1 MPRARL
7 TIAILC
13 STAVL
18 ALAVTGPVS
27 AQVEG
32 KTNQQW
38 FPDLLDLSPLRQDA
52 AKSDPMGGDYD
63 YRRQVETLDVAALKN
78 DIANVLTTSQPWWPS
93 DYGNYGPFFIRMA
106 WHSAGTYRQADGR
119 GGAGG
124 AQQRFEPLNSWPD
137 NVNLDKARRLLWP
150 IKQKY
155 GSKISWSDLM
165 ELTGNVALE
174 QMGFKTLGFAFGRR
188 DEWEADQTYWGPETR
203 MLADQR
209 HTAPGVIRKPLAA
222 SQMGLIY
229 VNPEG
234 PNGTPDPLAAAK
246 EIRATFG
253 NMGMNDEET
262 VALIAGGHTFGKAHG
277 ARPKTCVGAAPSAA
291 GIEKQ
296 GLGWENKCGTGTGAD
311 AVGSGLEGAW
321 TSEPA
326 KFTHEYLSNLFDND
340 WVLTKSPAGA
350 SQWRPKVL
358 SASTMTPDATDA
370 SKKHPLMMF
379 TTDLALKMDPAYRA
393 IALRYRNDP
402 TAFDKAWA
410 AAWFKLIHR
419 DMGPRRFYLGN
430 EIPAQEFS
438 WQDPLPVAPSK
449 VIGDAEVK
457 RIKKMVLDSGVSD
470 AALIRTAWASA
481 ASYRKTDM
489 RGGANGG
496 RVRLE
501 PQIHW
506 LANSPQELVAVLQ
519 RLAVIRQDFNRNGGP
534 DVSLADVIVLAGD
547 AAIEHAASERGF
559 KVDVP
564 FVAGRVD
571 ATQEQTDISGYT
583 AMEPTA
589 DGFRNY
595 YDPADR
601 LSPTDALVERAYM
614 LDLSVP
620 EMTVLVGGMRVLSA
634 NSGNSS
640 VGVLTNRPGTLSN
653 DFFVNLLDMRT
664 VWAKSTRSPALYE
677 GRDRASGQLRW
688 TASPVDLIFGSNSE
702 LRAVAEVYAQDD
714 ARQKFVTD
722 FVIAW
727 NKVMNNDL
735 RPR

>member
-7 TIAILC
+7 I
-13 STAVL
+13 TAFL
-18 ALAVTGPVS
+18 LSAAALPFAASSPAS

-38 FPDLLDLSPLRQDA
+38 FPDLLDLSPLRQESP
-52 AKSDPMGGDYD
+52 KSNPMGSDYD
-63 YRRQVETLDVAALKN
+63 YRLQVETLDVAALKQ
-78 DIANVLTTSQPWWPS
+78 DIATVLTTSQPWWPS

-150 IKQKY
+150 VKQKY

-188 DEWEADQTYWGPETR
+188 DEWEADKTYWGPETK

-209 HTAPGVIRKPLAA
+209 HTAPGVIKKPLAA

-277 ARPKTCVGAAPSAA
+277 AHPKSCVGDAPSAL
-291 GIEKQ
+291 GVEKQ
-296 GLGWENKCGTGTGAD
+296 GLGWENKCGTGAGAD

-321 TSEPA
+321 TSQPA
-326 KFTHEYLSNLFDND
+326 KFTHEYMSNLFDNE

-358 SASTMTPDATDA
+358 SASTMTLDAADP
-370 SKKHPLMMF
+370 SKTHPLMMF
-379 TTDLALKMDPAYRA
+379 TTDLALKMDPAYRV
-393 IALRYRNDP
+393 IALRYKNDP

-430 EIPAQEFS
+430 DVPAQEYA
-438 WQDPLPVAPSK
+438 WQEPLPATSSGQ
-449 VIGDAEVK
+449 IGDGD
-457 RIKKMVLDSGVSD
+457 IKKLKREIAASGIAD

-489 RGGANGG
+489 RGGANGA

-506 LANSPQELVAVLQ
+506 LANSPQELADVLR
-519 RLAVIRQDFNRNGGP
+519 RLGVIRDGFNHKSGRQ
-534 DVSLADVIVLAGD
+534 VSMADMIVLAGD
-547 AAIEHAASERGF
+547 TAVEHAANERG
-559 KVDVP
+559 VNVSVP
-564 FVAGRVD
+564 FSVGRVD
-571 ATQEQTDISGYT
+571 ATQEQTDVAAYR
-583 AMEPTA
+583 AMEPEA

-595 YDPADR
+595 YNPKDR
-601 LSPTDALVERAYM
+601 LSPTEALVDRAYM

-620 EMTVLVGGMRVLSA
+620 EMTVLVGGMRALNANAGKSA
-634 NSGNSS
+634 
-640 VGVLTNRPGTLSN
+640 VGVLTDRPGTLSN

-664 VWAKSTRSPALYE
+664 VWSKSVQDPALYV
-677 GRDRASGQLRW
+677 GKDRASGQSRW
-688 TASPVDLIFGSNSE
+688 TASPVDLMFGSNSE
-702 LRAVAEVYAQDD
+702 LRAVSEVYAQND
-714 ARQKFVTD
+714 AQQKFVTD
-722 FVIAW
+722 FVAAW

-735 RPR
+735 QPK